1 MGMSARFAAK
11 DAHLLLRFDY
21 LNRVLAAQK
30 IDERCGIRR
39 RVDAAYLE
47 TSQFTVI
54 DGQGAPVLEIEL
66 LSHIAEW
73 RFFEYQTF
81 LHPGRGNRRVGA
93 GWLGHD
99 VRQDRELFT
108 RG

>member
-21 LNRVLAAQK
+21 LNRVLAAQE

-39 RVDAAYLE
+39 RVDAADLE

-54 DGQGAPVLEIEL
+54 DGQRAAIVAIEL
-66 LSHIAEW
+66 LGHIAER
-73 RFFEYQTF
+73 RFFEYQTL
-81 LHPGRGNRRVGA
+81 LHPGRGNRRVGV

>member
-30 IDERCGIRR
+30 IDERCGVRR
-39 RVDAAYLE
+39 RVDAADLE
-47 TSQFTVI
+47 TSQYTVT
-54 DGQGAPVLEIEL
+54 DGQRAPIVAIEL
-66 LSHIAEW
+66 LGHLAEW
-73 RFFEYQTF
+73 RFFEYKP
-81 LHPGRGNRRVGA
+81 LLYPGRGNRRVGA
-93 GWLGHD
+93 GWLGYD